1 MDKEKRQ
8 IGDILKEQIMRELIE
23 PSYYGDVNET
33 IKGRKC
39 WRVSGHVFESMSKIL
54 LAASGVISFAAGV
67 YDDKI
72 MSFVAGTLSTISLAT
87 FQFSLYSFKQ
97 HKKNSMELNLLLEK
111 INIETVPIFE
121 QADKTD
127 DSPMFRKTAS
137 TETDYDSPM
146 FRKANEDG
154 NQKCSIESPDQ
165 IEPISDIE
173 MVQFQNTPSPSLEK
187 CSVCPNCQIKE
198 YKSEDKK
205 EDKKEE
211 KEENKIGEIIEKV
224 VEEIKDKIF

>member
-1 MDKEKRQ
+1 MEKEKRQ
-8 IGDILKEQIMRELIE
+8 VGDILKEQIMRELIE

-127 DSPMFRKTAS
+127 DSPMFRKAAS
-137 TETDYDSPM
+137 TETDDYDSPM

-154 NQKCSIESPDQ
+154 NQKCSIESPEQ

-187 CSVCPNCQIKE
+187 CSVCPNCQ
-198 YKSEDKK
+198 SK

-211 KEENKIGEIIEKV
+211 KEEKEDKIGEIIEKV

>member
-72 MSFVAGTLSTISLAT
+72 MSFIAGTLSTISLAT

-121 QADKTD
+121 QTEKTD
-127 DSPMFRKTAS
+127 DSPMFRKAVS
-137 TETDYDSPM
+137 TETDEYDSPM
-146 FRKANEDG
+146 FRKASEDG
-154 NQKCSIESPDQ
+154 YQKCSVESPEQ

-173 MVQFQNTPSPSLEK
+173 MVQFQNTPSLEK
-187 CSVCPNCQIKE
+187 CTVCPNCQN
-198 YKSEDKK
+198 KSDKEDKK
-205 EDKKEE
+205 EDK

>member
-8 IGDILKEQIMRELIE
+8 IGDVLKEQIMKELIE

-54 LAASGVISFAAGV
+54 LATSGVISFAAGV
-67 YDDKI
+67 YDDRI
-72 MSFVAGTLSTISLAT
+72 MSFIAGTLSTISLAT

-121 QADKTD
+121 QADKIG
-127 DSPMFRKTAS
+127 DSPMFRKA
-137 TETDYDSPM
+137 EPTDEYDSPM
-146 FRKANEDG
+146 FRKATEDG
-154 NQKCSIESPDQ
+154 HQKCSVESPEQ
-165 IEPISDIE
+165 IEPVSDIE
-173 MVQFQNTPSPSLEK
+173 MVQLQNTPSLYLEDNK
-187 CSVCPNCQIKE
+187 CSMCPNCQSKTE
-198 YKSEDKK
+198 EKK
-205 EDKKEE
+205 ED

-224 VEEIKDKIF
+224 VDEIKDKIF

>member
-8 IGDILKEQIMRELIE
+8 IGDELKEIIMRQLIE

-39 WRVSGHVFESMSKIL
+39 WRVSGHVFESLSKIL

-72 MSFVAGTLSTISLAT
+72 MSFIAGTLSTISLAT

-121 QADKTD
+121 QADKID
-127 DSPMFRKTAS
+127 DSPMFRKGVS
-137 TETDYDSPM
+137 SEPDDSPM
-146 FRKANEDG
+146 FRRATDEGD
-154 NQKCSIESPDQ
+154 NQKCSVESTEQ

-173 MVQFQNTPSPSLEK
+173 MAKLQNTPSLEDNI
-187 CSVCPNCQIKE
+187 V
-198 YKSEDKK
+198 
-205 EDKKEE
+205 
-211 KEENKIGEIIEKV
+211 KV
-224 VEEIKDKIF
+224 VEEIKDKIL

>member
-1 MDKEKRQ
+1 MDKEKRH
-8 IGDILKEQIMRELIE
+8 ISDELKEFIMKELIE

-72 MSFVAGTLSTISLAT
+72 MSFIAGTLSTISLAT

-121 QADKTD
+121 QTEKTD
-127 DSPMFRKTAS
+127 DSPMFRKAT
-137 TETDYDSPM
+137 
-146 FRKANEDG
+146 EDG
-154 NQKCSIESPDQ
+154 NKKCSVESPEQ
-165 IEPISDIE
+165 IEPVSDIE
-173 MVQFQNTPSPSLEK
+173 MIQFQNTPSLEDNK
-187 CSVCPNCQIKE
+187 CAVCPNCQK
-198 YKSEDKK
+198 DKT
-205 EDKKEE
+205 EE
-211 KEENKIGEIIEKV
+211 KKEENKEAKEDKIGDIIEKV

>member
-72 MSFVAGTLSTISLAT
+72 MSFIAGTLSTISLAT

-121 QADKTD
+121 QTEKTD
-127 DSPMFRKTAS
+127 DSPMFRKAVS
-137 TETDYDSPM
+137 TETDEYDTPM
-146 FRKANEDG
+146 FRKASEDG
-154 NQKCSIESPDQ
+154 YQKCSVEIPEQ

-173 MVQFQNTPSPSLEK
+173 MVQIQNTPLEDNK
-187 CSVCPNCQIKE
+187 CTMCPNCQN
-198 YKSEDKK
+198 KSDK

-211 KEENKIGEIIEKV
+211 NKEENKIGEIIEKV

>member
-8 IGDILKEQIMRELIE
+8 IGDELKEIILKQLIE

-121 QADKTD
+121 QIDKTD
-127 DSPMFRKTAS
+127 DSPMFRKAVPIE
-137 TETDYDSPM
+137 TEETPM
-146 FRKANEDG
+146 FKKANEED
-154 NQKCSIESPDQ
+154 QKCSIESVEQ
-165 IEPISDIE
+165 MEPVSDIE
-173 MVQFQNTPSPSLEK
+173 MVQFQNTPSIEDNK
-187 CSVCPNCQIKE
+187 CSVCPNCQT
-198 YKSEDKK
+198 K
-205 EDKKEE
+205 EDKTEE
-211 KEENKIGEIIEKV
+211 KKDENKEENKIEEIIVKV